1 MNRRRKIWFWLP
13 RYTKVWKVVS
23 KDFSH
28 YHHKFPTPVVHT
40 CQDSSNVSF
49 QDLHAAAA
57 VLESA
62 LWQPHRT
69 YGKSDNG

>member
-49 QDLHAAAA
+49 QDLACCRRRFGIGSLAAAQNIR
-57 VLESA
+57 EE
-62 LWQPHRT
+62 
-69 YGKSDNG
+69 